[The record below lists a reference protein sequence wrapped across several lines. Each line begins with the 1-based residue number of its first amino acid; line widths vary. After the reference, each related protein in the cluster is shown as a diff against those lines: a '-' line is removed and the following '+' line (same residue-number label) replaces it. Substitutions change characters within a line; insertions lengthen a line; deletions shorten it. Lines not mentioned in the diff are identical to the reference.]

1 VEQAKV
7 YLKRHESEME
17 ERLAQSKTFSSRIR
31 QAQLWLIKLAVVTFV
46 RMDFVLTDTVAEN

>member
-1 VEQAKV
+1 
-7 YLKRHESEME
+7 ME